1 MRVFLVDNG
10 SLRPQAVLALRA
22 VATKLAEQTGLVV
35 EAVSLL
41 HSSKIPPQKLEGA
54 PASIVEE
61 RLAECT
67 GAGELNILIL
77 PMFLGP
83 SLAIE
88 ELLFR
93 LIRDAQL
100 TTPQLKVRVAPPLA
114 GNDAECPDIRLARI
128 LADHVQKTVER
139 DRLSKPVV
147 ALVDHGTPHRPVNRL
162 RNAVARQL
170 DGLLEA
176 EVSEVIACSMERRD
190 GDEFSFNEPL
200 LESIGGGSLSNKQ
213 CVAAMFFLL
222 PGRHAG
228 PGGDVAEICDGLIE
242 RRRFRSLH
250 ISPLLAFHPL
260 TCEILSDRIAEA
272 VESEPARM

>member
-10 SLRPQAVLALRA
+10 SLRPQAVQALRA
-22 VATKLAEQTGLVV
+22 VAAALAERTGLAV

-41 HSSKIPPQKLEGA
+41 HSSKIPAQKLGGVA
-54 PASIVEE
+54 ASIVEK
-61 RLAECT
+61 RLEECIA
-67 GAGELNILIL
+67 AGELNILIL

-88 ELLFR
+88 ELLVR
-93 LIRDAQL
+93 LVRDAQL
-100 TTPQLKVRVAPPLA
+100 TSPQLKVSVAPPLA
-114 GNDAECPDIRLARI
+114 GVDAQNPDIRLARI
-128 LADHVQKTVER
+128 LADHVQKTVDR
-139 DRLSKPVV
+139 HRLSKPVV

-170 DGLLEA
+170 KGLLEE
-176 EVSEVIACSMERRD
+176 EVSEVIACSMERRE

-200 LESIGGGSLSNKQ
+200 LESLGGGSTSHKQ

-228 PGGDVAEICDGLIE
+228 PGGDVAEICGGLIE
-242 RRRFRSLH
+242 RKRFR
-250 ISPLLAFHPL
+250 
-260 TCEILSDRIAEA
+260 
-272 VESEPARM
+272 